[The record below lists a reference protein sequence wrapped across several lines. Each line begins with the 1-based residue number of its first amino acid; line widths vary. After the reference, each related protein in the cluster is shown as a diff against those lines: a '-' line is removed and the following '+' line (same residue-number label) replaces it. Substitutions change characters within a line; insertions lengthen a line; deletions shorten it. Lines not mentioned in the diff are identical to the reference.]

1 MKRNPRKVKWTK
13 AYRKLA
19 GKELAEVRNKFTVF
33 HLPFAVSHLHVMSVE
48 HWSLSACHRTQPLKW
63 SDSEISL

>member
-19 GKELAEVRNKFTVF
+19 GKELAEVWRKLLKVAGPPSRCCLLGISVF
-33 HLPFAVSHLHVMSVE
+33 EACQASPNAV
-48 HWSLSACHRTQPLKW
+48 R
-63 SDSEISL
+63 